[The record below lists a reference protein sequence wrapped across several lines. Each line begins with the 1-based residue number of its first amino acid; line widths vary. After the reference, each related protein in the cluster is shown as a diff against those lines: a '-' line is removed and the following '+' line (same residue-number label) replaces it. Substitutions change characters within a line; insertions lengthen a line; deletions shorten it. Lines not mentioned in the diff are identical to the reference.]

1 MRVEHVLRE
10 CSYECN
16 MMSSPFFISL
26 PLAMYAVVRRRGVC
40 SVIVEW
46 EEAARGQ
53 TVLCVNLRGTC
64 TSVTE

>member
-1 MRVEHVLRE
+1 MQYDEL
-10 CSYECN
+10 S
-16 MMSSPFFISL
+16 FFISL
-26 PLAMYAVVRRRGVC
+26 PLVRERGVC

>member
-16 MMSSPFFISL
+16 MMSSPFYLS
-26 PLAMYAVVRRRGVC
+26 PARYAVVRKRGVC

-53 TVLCVNLRGTC
+53 TVLCVNLQR
-64 TSVTE
+64 